1 MPWEFFFPRHFETF
15 KSHGKELP
23 CPCSIIKKILW
34 ADILRLPPPV
44 FVLNLYLHLDYHQLS
59 KNLICP

>member
-34 ADILRLPPPV
+34 ADIYRLPPPV
-44 FVLNLYLHLDYHQLS
+44 FVWNVYLH
-59 KNLICP
+59 